1 MKKFSFLVVLCFCF
15 IQGFSQR
22 FSTNPDEFIGQIDKI
37 LRESNQIKFA
47 EQIRSAWTRGV
58 FTTEQQNKIIAL
70 SQKIVNKRGRVDT
83 EIKNLLEAFSGGL
96 ESQNITNSQLDN
108 LLMISDR
115 FINTANLSKIS
126 VFSSRI
132 NSLLL
137 YKALYSSNFNKI
149 YADGSFEFVYA
160 DSSARSQNSWFKDWK
175 EVSREPD
182 SLGNIQPYSH
192 PSVAGMVVLFP
203 KTNLYFSSPH
213 DSVSITN
220 TKVAFILDL
229 DIFVAEK
236 GRFSWE
242 NLYNKGVTDSVALG
256 SIQRKNIYVE
266 FDKFSHRVAEQ
277 RLKIEHATIYYP
289 EKLKNPEKG
298 SFEFLS
304 EKRKNMNDLRF
315 PVFKSYDEY
324 ADIQNIGQNLSY
336 KGGMK
341 MIGFKLY
348 GYSPSKRPNCRLLVT
363 KDGEVKFHANSK
375 EIYLGDDQIL
385 SKNTAFG
392 YYLSG
397 TDSLTHSDIVLSY
410 NKIKLPN
417 DSTPINAFKLYK
429 EKINDD
435 IPFIDEYH
443 KMYIIADMAIYQP
456 EKNIVEFYIV
466 GANGKIPAIFESFSY
481 FDEDRYEEV
490 HGSYN
495 FHPLKLVQYYAGK
508 YGSTNPQGVR
518 EFNIAAIFDDLA
530 QNSNNKKKQQSKI
543 DPNAV
548 KMAMRKLSRE
558 GYLAYDE
565 YSGNIIVLNRTTQSA
580 NSYQYKRA
588 MEFAEKNPKKK
599 LPIEFASYADKD
611 FDDMIIESLSPRDAR
626 KDSVKVDT
634 IYFKFTQGRILYPK
648 LEGKDI
654 YITKRIFKPKAD
666 SIARDTL
673 FRDTT
678 ITLTDTF
685 KIGRFTEVKKVIL
698 GQELEVNRLNPND
711 FVLLELDGFFLQG
724 ERKKG
729 PYMPNATIDAN
740 GGGIVIRGIERFA
753 VSKKLNLNFI
763 PKNKEIRIFGDRVIM
778 MEEGEVTVGNFRF
791 IGKNF
796 VLPYDEFKLTMG
808 EIDTVLFAVQD
819 PKNPQLKYDLGGEIK
834 MNAGDLYINHPNN
847 KSGLKKGQI
856 PGGKKGETYESF
868 PKLKVET
875 GGRIY
880 FDAFYREKFAY
891 HKKQVY
897 FEIPNVELDSLTSKM
912 PKFSGVFHSNIFPPI
927 KEELVPVYDP
937 KYNGIES
944 KYALGFVHRPKKPL
958 KLYSKHGEIKAD
970 SIVMYKTGLVASGKN
985 LEIKNHTYSVKASHF
1000 VLTPDSVH
1008 TENALLEVKQAF
1020 SGKTLYPKVSGE
1032 NLKLSWF
1039 TSKDSVQIDSITFK
1053 NRDKLFKLFDDK
1065 NPASLKGTLAITPES
1080 LWGIGE
1086 FNRKDFF
1093 LFAPKGVKISPER
1106 ILTPD
1111 IIDNIVEFKVNST
1124 DKDPFATGEV
1134 ETTKPLIDANAVF
1147 VDFDLKK
1154 SICKISYNK
1163 NIAQQ
1168 NPNYDFISFPYAQ
1181 FKTSVKEAIW
1191 DIAKKQVTMHSDSA
1205 SMFASSKFAEEENA
1219 PQKDIVFKAKG
1230 GKYDLKDI
1238 NNPIL
1243 ELVGVDYIP
1252 SADARIIP
1260 NKGKVTILKGADIQE
1275 LKDATIVVDT
1285 INFYHTLVHG
1295 NIKINHREDFEGD
1308 ATYRYVNIIKDTTKI
1323 KFDKFE
1329 LVGRDSLSEAGVVKK
1344 KRRKK
1349 DLDTLN
1355 LPTRY
1360 TQSQGEV
1367 LETDN
1372 FFITSRIQFK
1382 GKAEMLAYK
1391 KDLILDGSIR
1401 LSLKSRKDFDSW
1413 IPYQRDAGDVYI
1425 ELDEKTNVE
1434 DKILTS
1440 GLHYASESG
1449 KLYTT
1454 FLSSKKEDLDGDLF
1468 LTKGV
1473 LSYVPELNEFK
1484 ITDKAR
1490 LEKDSYQGSLFIF
1503 DDSKATIEMQG
1514 KFNMVD
1520 EALQKN
1526 VFSSGNVKINLKK
1539 DDYQFNQFFVMDFSK
1554 FKSAFAVMGD
1564 MLNLNKMD
1572 GGEAAYSTEDASLM
1586 NKLAEIIGDSK
1597 AKKYEATA
1605 RTKFTPLFNA
1615 DKKALTKGMVLSNV
1629 NMHWSDT
1636 TNSFYSV
1643 GKIGIA
1649 NILDKDLNNFYEG
1662 YLEIQKM
1669 TDGDILTLYIEG
1681 ANDMWFYLS
1690 FHQGTLYGES
1700 SVDKFNTIFNKGKK
1714 AKKVGE
1720 LSMEIA
1726 EEGAAQS
1733 FKAKFKHYYI
1743 DKKLGAV
1750 PEIPKKEKEEKE
1762 EEEPKEE
1769 KKSKKKKKKK
1779 GEEEEEENV
1788 EPKEEEPKQ
1797 EEKPKEEKKSK
1808 KKKKK
1813 GEEEE
1818 EENVEP
1824 KEEEPKQ
1831 EEKPKEEKK
1840 SQKKKKKGE
1849 DEEEENVEP
1858 KEEEKP
1864 KEEKKKQ
1871 DSKPKEEKSKEEK
1884 PKEEKEKPK
1893 EEKPKE
1899 EKKKEDKKPK
1909 EEKEKKPAKEKKEKK
1924 GKKKGED
1931 EEEEEPKKDDKQEDK
1946 DGF

>member
-1 MKKFSFLVVLCFCF
+1 MKKIIFLIVLLFCF

-37 LRESNQIKFA
+37 LRESNQIKSA
-47 EQIRSAWTRGV
+47 EQIRSAWTRGA
-58 FTTEQQNKIIAL
+58 FTTDQQTKIIIL
-70 SQKIVNKRGRVDT
+70 SQKIVNKRGKVDT
-83 EIKNLLEAFSGGL
+83 EIKNLLEAFIGGL
-96 ESQNITNSQLDN
+96 EGQTVTSNQLDN
-108 LLMISDR
+108 LLMVSDKLVSTASLAK
-115 FINTANLSKIS
+115 IN
-126 VFSSRI
+126 VFSNRI

-149 YADGSFEFVYA
+149 YVDGGFEFVYA
-160 DSSARSQNSWFKDWK
+160 DSSVRNQNSWFKDWK
-175 EVSREPD
+175 EASREPD
-182 SLGNIQPYSH
+182 SLGNIQPYPH
-192 PSVAGMVVLFP
+192 PLVVGPVILFP

-220 TKVAFILDL
+220 TKIAFFLELDM
-229 DIFVAEK
+229 FVADK

-242 NLYNKGVTDSVALG
+242 NLYNKGTVDSIALG
-256 SIQRKNIYVE
+256 NIQRKNIYVD
-266 FDKFSHRVAEQ
+266 FDKFSHKVTEQ
-277 RLKIEHATIYYP
+277 RIKAENVSISYS

-304 EKRKNMNDLRF
+304 EKRKNMQDLRF
-315 PVFKSYDEY
+315 PIFKSYSERT
-324 ADIQNIGQNLSY
+324 DIQNIGTNISY
-336 KGGMK
+336 TGGMK
-341 MIGFKLY
+341 MVGLKLY

-385 SKNTAFG
+385 SKNTSFG
-392 YYLSG
+392 YYISG
-397 TDSLTHSDIVLSY
+397 SDSLTHSDVVLSY

-417 DSTPINAFKLYK
+417 DSTPANAFKLYK
-429 EKINDD
+429 EKVNDD

-456 EKNIVEFYIV
+456 EKNIVDFYIV
-466 GANGKIPAIFESFSY
+466 GANTKIPAIFESFSY
-481 FDEDRYEEV
+481 FDGDRYEEI

-508 YGSTNPQGVR
+508 YGSTNSQGVR
-518 EFNIAAIFDDLA
+518 EFNIAAIFDDLSQ
-530 QNSNNKKKQQSKI
+530 QNNNKKKQQSKI

-558 GYLAYDE
+558 GYVAYDE
-565 YSGNIIVLNRTTQSA
+565 FSGSIIVLNRTTQSA

-588 MEFAEKNPKKK
+588 MEYAEKNPKKK
-599 LPIEFASYADKD
+599 LPIEFSSYADKD
-611 FDDMIIESLSPRDAR
+611 FDDMIIESISPRNAR
-626 KDSVKVDT
+626 KDSIKVDT
-634 IYFKFTQGRILYPK
+634 IKFKFNQGRILYPK
-648 LEGKDI
+648 LEGKDV
-654 YITKRIFKPKAD
+654 YITKRVFKPKTD
-666 SIARDTL
+666 SISRDTL

-685 KIGRFTEVKKVIL
+685 KIDRFTEVKKVIL
-698 GQELEVNRLNPND
+698 GQELEVNHLNPNN
-711 FVLLELDGFFLQG
+711 FVLLELDGFFTQG
-724 ERKKG
+724 DRKKG

-796 VLPYDEFKLTMG
+796 TLPYDEFKLTM
-808 EIDTVLFAVQD
+808 ETIDTVLFAVQD

-897 FEIPNVELDSLTSKM
+897 FEIPNVELDSLTSKL

-944 KYALGFVHRPKKPL
+944 KYALGFVHRPKKSL

-985 LEIKNHTYSVKASHF
+985 LEIKNHTYSVKARSV

-1008 TENALLEVKQAF
+1008 TENATLEVKQGFA
-1020 SGKTLYPKVSGE
+1020 GKTLYPKASGE
-1032 NLKLSWF
+1032 NLRLAWF

-1086 FNRKDFF
+1086 LSRKDFF
-1093 LFAPKGVKISPER
+1093 LFAPKGVKVSPER
-1106 ILTPD
+1106 IFTPD
-1111 IIDNIVEFKVNST
+1111 IPDNIVEFKVNST
-1124 DKDPFATGEV
+1124 DKDPFAKEEV
-1134 ETTKPLIDANAVF
+1134 ETNKPLIDANAIF
-1147 VDFDLKK
+1147 IDFDLKK
-1154 SICKISYNK
+1154 SICKITYNK
-1163 NIAQQ
+1163 TIAQQ

-1181 FKTSVKEAIW
+1181 FKTSVKEAVW
-1191 DIAKKQVTMHSDSA
+1191 DVAKKNVTMHSDSA
-1205 SMFASSKFAEEENA
+1205 SMFASTKFAEEENT
-1219 PQKDIVFKAKG
+1219 PQKDIIFKAKG

-1243 ELVGVDYIP
+1243 ELLGVDYIP

-1308 ATYRYVNIIKDTTKI
+1308 ATYRYVNVIKDTTKI

-1349 DLDTLN
+1349 DLDTLH
-1355 LPTRY
+1355 LPSRY

-1425 ELDEKTNVE
+1425 ELDEKTSVE

-1440 GLHYASESG
+1440 GLHYAGEAG

-1490 LEKDSYQGSLFIF
+1490 LEKESYQGSLFTF

-1572 GGEAAYSTEDASLM
+1572 GGEAAYSTEDVSLM
-1586 NKLAEIIGDSK
+1586 SKLAEIVGDSK
-1597 AKKYEATA
+1597 AKKYETTA

-1615 DKKALTKGMVLSNV
+1615 DKKLLAKGIVLSNV

-1643 GKIGIA
+1643 GKIGVA
-1649 NILDKDLNNFYEG
+1649 NVLDKDLNSLYEG

-1681 ANDMWFYLS
+1681 ANDMWFYFS

-1700 SVDKFNTIFNKGKK
+1700 SVDKFNNIFSKGKK

-1726 EEGAAQS
+1726 DDGAAQA

-1750 PEIPKKEKEEKE
+1750 PETPRKDKEEKEE

-1779 GEEEEEENV
+1779 GDEEEEENI
-1788 EPKEEEPKQ
+1788 EPKEEEPKE

-1813 GEEEE
+1813 KGEEEE
-1818 EENVEP
+1818 DEENVEP
-1824 KEEEPKQ
+1824 KEEEPK
-1831 EEKPKEEKK
+1831 
-1840 SQKKKKKGE
+1840 
-1849 DEEEENVEP
+1849 
-1858 KEEEKP
+1858 EEEKP
-1864 KEEKKKQ
+1864 KDEKKK
-1871 DSKPKEEKSKEEK
+1871 DEKVKEEKPKDEKEK

-1893 EEKPKE
+1893 DEKKKDEKVKEEKPKD
-1899 EKKKEDKKPK
+1899 EKEKPK
-1909 EEKEKKPAKEKKEKK
+1909 EEKEKPKDEKKKDEKKPKDEKEKKPTKDKK
-1924 GKKKGED
+1924 KKKKGEED
-1931 EEEEEPKKDDKQEDK
+1931 EEDEPRKEEKDEK

>member
-1 MKKFSFLVVLCFCF
+1 MKKFSLLIVLLFCV
-15 IQGFSQR
+15 IQSFSQR
-22 FSTNPDEFIGQIDKI
+22 FSTNSDEFIGQIDKI

-58 FTTEQQNKIIAL
+58 FTTDQQTKIIAL
-70 SQKIVNKRGRVDT
+70 SQKIVNKRGKVDT
-83 EIKNLLEAFSGGL
+83 EIKNLLEAFAGGL
-96 ESQNITNSQLDN
+96 EGQTITNSQLDN
-108 LLMISDR
+108 LLIIGDR
-115 FINTANLSKIS
+115 LASTAPLPKIS
-126 VFSSRI
+126 NFAARV

-137 YKALYSSNFNKI
+137 YKALYHSTFNKI
-149 YADGSFEFVYA
+149 YVDGSFEFVYA
-160 DSSARSQNSWFKDWK
+160 DSSARNQNSWFKDWK
-175 EVSREPD
+175 EASNEPD
-182 SLGNIQPYSH
+182 SLGNIQPYPH
-192 PSVAGMVVLFP
+192 PMVAGAVVLFS
-203 KTNLYFSSPH
+203 KTNVYFSSPN

-220 TKVAFILDL
+220 TKLAFLLDH
-229 DIFVAEK
+229 DIFIADK

-242 NLYNKGVTDSVALG
+242 NLYNKGVTDSIALG
-256 SIQRKNIYVE
+256 SIQRKNIYVD
-266 FDKFSHRVAEQ
+266 FDKFSHKVSEQ
-277 RLKIEHATIYYP
+277 RLKAENVSIYYP
-289 EKLKNPEKG
+289 EKLKKSEKG

-304 EKRKNMNDLRF
+304 ERRKNPQDLRF
-315 PVFKSYDEY
+315 PVFKSYSEKIE
-324 ADIQNIGQNLSY
+324 IQNIGQNLSY
-336 KGGMK
+336 TGGMK
-341 MIGFKLY
+341 MVGLKLY
-348 GYSPSKRPNCRLLVT
+348 GYSPTRRPTCRLLVT

-375 EIYLGDDQIL
+375 EIYLGDDQII
-385 SKNTAFG
+385 SKNTSFG
-392 YYLSG
+392 YYISG
-397 TDSLTHSDIVLSY
+397 SDSLTHSDIVLSY
-410 NKIKLPN
+410 NKTKLPS
-417 DSTPINAFKLYK
+417 DSTPANVFKLYK

-443 KMYIIADMAIYQP
+443 KMYITADMAIYQP
-456 EKNIVEFYIV
+456 DKNIIDFYIV
-466 GANGKIPAIFESFSY
+466 GASNKIPAIFESFSY
-481 FDEDRYEEV
+481 FDEDRYQEI

-495 FHPLKLVQYYAGK
+495 FHPLKLLQYYAGK
-508 YGSTNPQGVR
+508 YGSTNAQGVR
-518 EFNIAAIFDDLA
+518 EFNIAAIFEDLTQ
-530 QNSNNKKKQQSKI
+530 QNSNSKKRQQAKI

-558 GYLAYDE
+558 GYIAFDE

-588 MEFAEKNPKKK
+588 MEYAEKNPKKK
-599 LPIEFASYADKD
+599 LPIEFSSYADKD
-611 FDDMIIESLSPRDAR
+611 FDDMIIESLSPRNAR

-634 IYFKFTQGRILYPK
+634 IQFKFTQGRILYPK

-654 YITKRIFKPKAD
+654 YITKRVFRPKAD
-666 SIARDTL
+666 SISRDTL

-685 KIGRFTEVKKVIL
+685 KIDKFTEIKKVIL
-698 GQELEVNRLNPND
+698 GQELEVNHLNPNN
-711 FVLLELDGFFLQG
+711 FVLLELDGFFTQG

-796 VLPYDEFKLTMG
+796 TLPYDEFKLTM
-808 EIDTVLFAVQD
+808 ETIDTVLFAVQD
-819 PKNPQLKYDLGGEIK
+819 PKNPKLKYDLGGEIK

-897 FEIPNVELDSLTSKM
+897 FEIPNVELDSLTSKL

-944 KYALGFVHRPKKPL
+944 KYALGFVHRPKKSL

-985 LEIKNHTYSVKASHF
+985 LEIKNHTYSVKASHV

-1008 TENALLEVKQAF
+1008 TENATLEVKQAF
-1020 SGKTLYPKVSGE
+1020 SGKTLYPKASGE
-1032 NLKLSWF
+1032 NLKLAWF

-1086 FNRKDFF
+1086 LTRKDFF

-1111 IIDNIVEFKVNST
+1111 MPDNIVEFKVNST

-1154 SICKISYNK
+1154 SVCKITYNK
-1163 NIAQQ
+1163 TIAQQ

-1191 DIAKKQVTMHSDSA
+1191 DIAKKNVTMHSDSA

-1260 NKGKVTILKGADIQE
+1260 SKGKVTILKGADIQE

-1323 KFDKFE
+1323 KFDRFE

-1349 DLDTLN
+1349 DVDTLQ

-1391 KDLILDGSIR
+1391 KDLILDGFIR

-1425 ELDEKTNVE
+1425 ELDEKTSVE

-1440 GLHYASESG
+1440 GLHYASEAG

-1490 LEKDSYQGSLFIF
+1490 LEKESYQGSLFVF

-1564 MLNLNKMD
+1564 MLNLNKVE
-1572 GGEAAYSTEDASLM
+1572 GEQAYTTDDAALM
-1586 NKLAEIIGDSK
+1586 SKLAEIIGDSK

-1615 DKKALTKGMVLSNV
+1615 DKKILAKGLVLSNV

-1649 NILDKDLNNFYEG
+1649 NILDKDLNSFYDG

-1681 ANDMWFYLS
+1681 ANDLWFYFS

-1700 SVDKFNTIFNKGKK
+1700 SVDKFNNIFSKGKK

-1733 FKAKFKHYYI
+1733 FKTKFKHYYI

-1750 PEIPKKEKEEKE
+1750 PETPKKEKEEKD

-1779 GEEEEEENV
+1779 GEDEEEDENV
-1788 EPKEEEPKQ
+1788 EPKEEEPK
-1797 EEKPKEEKKSK
+1797 EEEKPKDEKVKPKEEKEKPKDEKEKPKEEK
-1808 KKKKK
+1808 
-1813 GEEEE
+1813 
-1818 EENVEP
+1818 
-1824 KEEEPKQ
+1824 
-1831 EEKPKEEKK
+1831 EKPKDKDEKK
-1840 SQKKKKKGE
+1840 KDDKKPKDEKEKKPTKEKKKKKKGE
-1849 DEEEENVEP
+1849 DEEE
-1858 KEEEKP
+1858 
-1864 KEEKKKQ
+1864 
-1871 DSKPKEEKSKEEK
+1871 D
-1884 PKEEKEKPK
+1884 
-1893 EEKPKE
+1893 
-1899 EKKKEDKKPK
+1899 
-1909 EEKEKKPAKEKKEKK
+1909 
-1924 GKKKGED
+1924 
-1931 EEEEEPKKDDKQEDK
+1931 EPKKDDKQEDK

>member
-1 MKKFSFLVVLCFCF
+1 MKKFSLLVILFFCF
-15 IQGFSQR
+15 LEGFSQR
-22 FSTNPDEFIGQIDKI
+22 FSPNPDEFIGQIDKI
-37 LRESNQIKFA
+37 LKETNQVKFA
-47 EQIRSAWTRGV
+47 EQIRSAWTRGA
-58 FTTEQQNKIIAL
+58 FTPDQQTKIIAV
-70 SQKIVNKRGRVDT
+70 SQKIVNKRGRVEN
-83 EIKNLLEAFSGGL
+83 EIKNLLEAFAGGL
-96 ESQNITNSQLDN
+96 EGQVINNTQLDN
-108 LLMISDR
+108 LLNVTDKLVT
-115 FINTANLSKIS
+115 NAQL
-126 VFSSRI
+126 SRI
-132 NSLLL
+132 SSFATRINNFLLH
-137 YKALYSSNFNKI
+137 KALYYSNFSKI
-149 YADGSFEFVYA
+149 YADGGFEIVYV
-160 DSSARSQNSWFKDWK
+160 DETARTQNAWFKDWK
-175 EVSREPD
+175 EASTEPD
-182 SLGNIQPYSH
+182 SLGNIQPYPH
-192 PSVAGMVVLFP
+192 PMVTGAAILFP
-203 KTNLYFSSPH
+203 KTNLYFSTPQ
-213 DSVSITN
+213 DSVSITD
-220 TKVAFILDL
+220 TKLAFLLEIDVLVAN
-229 DIFVAEK
+229 K
-236 GRFSWE
+236 GRFSWD

-256 SIQRKNIYVE
+256 NIERKVIYADFE
-266 FDKFSHRVAEQ
+266 KYSHRVTDQ
-277 RLKIEHATIYYP
+277 RLKAGNVTITYP
-289 EKLKNPEKG
+289 AKLKGTEKG
-298 SFEFLS
+298 TFEFLS
-304 EKRKNMNDLRF
+304 EKRTSLKDLRF
-315 PVFKSYDEY
+315 PLFKSYDDL
-324 ADIQNIGQNLSY
+324 ANIQNIGQNLSY
-336 KGGMK
+336 LGGMK
-341 MIGFKLY
+341 LVGFKLY
-348 GYSPSKRPNCRLLVT
+348 GYSPTNRPVCRLLVS
-363 KDGEVKFHANSK
+363 KDGEVKFHANAK
-375 EIYLGDDQIL
+375 EFYLGDDQIL
-385 SKNTAFG
+385 AKSASFG
-392 YYLSG
+392 YYVSG
-397 TDSLTHSDIVLSY
+397 SDSLTHSDIVLSY
-410 NKIKLPN
+410 NKVKLPN
-417 DSTPINAFKLYK
+417 DSTPSNVFKLYK
-429 EKINDD
+429 EKKNDD
-435 IPFIDEYH
+435 VPFIDEYH
-443 KMYIIADMAIYQP
+443 KMYIIADMALYHP
-456 EKNIVEFYIV
+456 EKNIIDFYIV
-466 GANGKIPAIFESFSY
+466 GANDRIPAIFESFSY
-481 FDEDRYEEV
+481 FDEDRYQEIQ
-490 HGSYN
+490 GSYN
-495 FHPLKLVQYYAGK
+495 FQPLKLVQYYASK
-508 YGSTNPQGVR
+508 YGSTNTQGVR

-530 QNSNNKKKQQSKI
+530 QQGKKKQQAKI
-543 DPNAV
+543 DPASV

-558 GYLAYDE
+558 GYVAYDE
-565 YSGNIIVLNRTTQSA
+565 YTGNIIVLNRTTQSA

-599 LPIEFASYADKD
+599 LPIEFSSYADKD
-611 FDDMIIESLSPRDAR
+611 FDDMIIESLSPRNAR
-626 KDSVKVDT
+626 KDSIKVDT
-634 IYFKFTQGRILYPK
+634 IQFKFTEGRILYPK

-654 YITKRIFKPKAD
+654 YITKRIFRPKAD

-678 ITLTDTF
+678 ITFTDTF
-685 KIGRFTEVKKVIL
+685 KIDKFSTVKKVIL
-698 GQELEVNRLNPND
+698 GQELEVNHLNPDN
-711 FVLLELDGFFLQG
+711 FHLVELDGYFMQG

-796 VLPYDEFKLTMG
+796 TLPYDEFKLTM
-808 EIDTVLFAVQD
+808 ETIDTVLFAVQD
-819 PKNPQLKYDLGGEIK
+819 PKNPKLKYDLGGEIK

-847 KSGLKKGQI
+847 KSGLKRGQI

-912 PKFSGVFHSNIFPPI
+912 PKFNGVFHSNIFPPI

-985 LEIKNHTYSVKASHF
+985 LEIKNHTYSVKASSI

-1008 TENALLEVKQAF
+1008 TENAFIEVKQGF
-1020 SGKTLYPKVSGE
+1020 VGKVLYPKASGE
-1032 NLKLSWF
+1032 NLKLAWF

-1053 NRDKLFKLFDDK
+1053 TKDKLVRIFDDK
-1065 NPASLKGTLAITPES
+1065 NPASLKGVLSITPES
-1080 LWGIGE
+1080 LWAIGE

-1093 LFAPKGVKISPER
+1093 LFAPKGVKVSPER
-1106 ILTPD
+1106 IYTPEMQ
-1111 IIDNIVEFKVNST
+1111 DNIVEFKVNST
-1124 DKDPFATGEV
+1124 DKDPFTKEEI

-1168 NPNYDFISFPYAQ
+1168 NPNYEFISFPYAQ
-1181 FKTSVKEAIW
+1181 FKTSIKEAVW
-1191 DIAKKQVTMHSDSA
+1191 DVAKKQVKMHSDSA
-1205 SMFASSKFAEEENA
+1205 SMFASSKYAEEENS
-1219 PQKDIVFKAKG
+1219 PQKDIHFRARG
-1230 GKYDLKDI
+1230 GIYDLKDI
-1238 NNPIL
+1238 SHPIL
-1243 ELVGVDYIP
+1243 ELEGVDYIP

-1260 NKGKVTILKGADIQE
+1260 EKGKVTILKGADIQE
-1275 LKDATIVVDT
+1275 LKNAIVVVDT
-1285 INFYHTLVHG
+1285 LNFYHTLVNGH
-1295 NIKINHREDFEGD
+1295 IKINNREDFEGD
-1308 ATYRYVNIIKDTTKI
+1308 ATYRYVNIIKDTTRI
-1323 KFDKFE
+1323 KFDRFE
-1329 LVGRDSLSEAGVVKK
+1329 LVGKDSLSEAGTVKK
-1344 KRRKK
+1344 KRKK
-1349 DLDTLN
+1349 GTIDSLQQI
-1355 LPTRY
+1355 PSRY

-1367 LETDN
+1367 LESDN

-1401 LSLKSRKDFDSW
+1401 LSLKSRKDLDSW

-1425 ELDEKTNVE
+1425 ELEEKTSVE

-1440 GLHYASESG
+1440 GLHYAGEEG

-1454 FLSSKKEDLDGDLF
+1454 FLSSKKGELDGDLF
-1468 LTKGV
+1468 LSKGV

-1490 LEKDSYQGSLFIF
+1490 LEKESYQGNLFML

-1514 KFNMVD
+1514 KFHMVD

-1526 VFSSGNVKINLKK
+1526 ILSSGNVKVHLAKE
-1539 DDYQFNQFFVMDFSK
+1539 DYNFNQFFVMDFSK

-1572 GGEAAYSTEDASLM
+1572 GGEQAYNTDDVSIMS
-1586 NKLAEIIGDSK
+1586 KLAEIVGDSK

-1605 RTKFTPLFNA
+1605 RTKYTPLLTA
-1615 DKKALTKGMVLSNV
+1615 DKKILGKGIVISNV

-1636 TNSFYSV
+1636 TNSFFSV

-1649 NILDKDLNNFYEG
+1649 NVMDKDLNSFYEG
-1662 YLEIQKM
+1662 HLEIQKL
-1669 TDGDILTLYIEG
+1669 TDGDVVTLYIEG
-1681 ANDMWFYLS
+1681 ANDMWFYIS

-1700 SVDKFNTIFNKGKK
+1700 SVDKFNGIFSKGKK

-1720 LSMEIA
+1720 LSMEVA

-1743 DKKLGAV
+1743 DKKMGAV
-1750 PEIPKKEKEEKE
+1750 PETPKKEKEEPKE
-1762 EEEPKEE
+1762 EEEEE

-1779 GEEEEEENV
+1779 GETDEEENL
-1788 EPKEEEPKQ
+1788 EPKE

-1818 EENVEP
+1818 EENTEP
-1824 KEEEPKQ
+1824 EEEPKQ
-1831 EEKPKEEKK
+1831 EEK
-1840 SQKKKKKGE
+1840 
-1849 DEEEENVEP
+1849 
-1858 KEEEKP
+1858 EKP
-1864 KEEKKKQ
+1864 KEEKKK
-1871 DSKPKEEKSKEEK
+1871 DENKPKEEK

-1893 EEKPKE
+1893 EEKPKD
-1899 EKKKEDKKPK
+1899 EKEKPK
-1909 EEKEKKPAKEKKEKK
+1909 EEKKKDEKKPKDEKDKKPVKEKKEKK
-1924 GKKKGED
+1924 GKKKGEE
-1931 EEEEEPKKDDKQEDK
+1931 EEEEEPKKEDKQDEK